1 MAENELLDL
10 GNRKRWRLTLSVVA
24 DPNSSLKELLTCA
37 ASDFDRDVRDL
48 ADVLRKGD
56 PLLILLRQ
64 CAGSYVEQQAV
75 IATHKEKKLLR
86 TVLRARKEAGSDVP
100 VEIARIAAR
109 ILINAIVDEI
119 SLQRSKHEQF
129 RSQETRHAL
138 RAALLIEFSSSQR
151 AIETALEASL
161 ANQPVKRFKS
171 SRIVR
176 TPKLD
181 AKAVAMMPLA
191 SKPKVPAHAPR

>member
-10 GNRKRWRLTLSVVA
+10 GNRKRWRLTLAAVA
-24 DPNSSLKELLTCA
+24 NPNSTLGDLLTCA

-64 CAGSYVEQQAV
+64 CEGSYVEQQAV
-75 IATHKEKKLLR
+75 IANYKEKKLLR

-100 VEIARIAAR
+100 AEIARIAAR
-109 ILINAIVDEI
+109 ILINAIVDQI
-119 SLQRSKHEQF
+119 ALQRSKHEQF
-129 RSQETRHAL
+129 RSREARQEIRE
-138 RAALLIEFSSSQR
+138 ALLREFSSSQR

-161 ANQPVKRFKS
+161 TDHPVKRFKS
-171 SRIVR
+171 NRIVR
-176 TPKLD
+176 TPKMD
-181 AKAVAMMPLA
+181 AKAVSMMPLA
-191 SKPKVPAHAPR
+191 SKPKVPTHAPR

>member
-10 GNRKRWRLTLSVVA
+10 GNRKRWRQTWAAVA
-24 DPNSSLKELLTCA
+24 DPNSSLNDLLTCA

-64 CAGSYVEQQAV
+64 CEGSYVEQQAV
-75 IATHKEKKLLR
+75 IANHKEKKLLR

-100 VEIARIAAR
+100 AEIASIAAR
-109 ILINAIVDEI
+109 ILVNAIVDQI

-138 RAALLIEFSSSQR
+138 RAALLGKFSSSQR

-191 SKPKVPAHAPR
+191 SKPKVPAHATR

>member
-10 GNRKRWRLTLSVVA
+10 GNRKRWRLTLA
-24 DPNSSLKELLTCA
+24 AATNPNSSLNDLLICA

-64 CAGSYVEQQAV
+64 CEESYVEQQAV
-75 IATHKEKKLLR
+75 IANYKEKKLLR

-100 VEIARIAAR
+100 AEIARIAAR
-109 ILINAIVDEI
+109 ILINAIVDQI
-119 SLQRSKHEQF
+119 ALQRSKHEQH
-129 RSQETRHAL
+129 RSHEARHEL
-138 RAALLIEFSSSQR
+138 RAALLREFLSSQR

-161 ANQPVKRFKS
+161 TGKPVNRFKS
-171 SRIVR
+171 NRIVR
-176 TPKLD
+176 TPKMD
-181 AKAVAMMPLA
+181 AKAVALMPLA
-191 SKPKVPAHAPR
+191 SKQKVPAHAPR